1 MRANGILMHITSLP
15 SPYGI
20 GTMGSEAYQFIDF
33 LKKSG
38 QSYWQILPVCPTSY
52 GDSPYQSFSTFAGN
66 PYMIDLD
73 MLAEDGLLEPEEYKK
88 KDWGYSQEHVD
99 YGLMYQMR
107 YPVLRIA
114 CKRFLENAPADYD
127 KFCRDAFWL
136 DDYALF
142 MALKDANEG
151 RPWSEWDDDI
161 RFRKPEVL
169 AELRTKYKDDIDFWK
184 AVQFLFIRQWTE
196 LKAYANENGIKIIGD
211 VPIYVSADS
220 VDVWSNPDQ
229 FQLDENLTPIEVA
242 GCPPDYF
249 SADGQLWGNPLFDW
263 DEMKKN
269 GYRWWIARIRHM
281 CSLYDV
287 VRIDHFRGFASYYAI
302 PYGDPTA
309 VNGRWKKGPGFDLFK
324 KIREELGEQSII
336 AEDLGVQGRD
346 VTDLLRETGF
356 PGMKVEEFAF
366 DSDGNSGY
374 KPHEYPFKC
383 VAYTGTHDNEPVLGW
398 FESVPEK
405 SQKCAI
411 DYLNLTKK
419 EGYGWGMM
427 RGIWA
432 SAADLTIVTAQ
443 DILELGH
450 EARMNTPSTTGSNW
464 SWRAKP
470 GAFTERIAQ
479 RLHRAMVMYGRL
491 PEEKETEG

>member
-309 VNGRWKKGPGFDLFK
+309 VNGRWKKE
-324 KIREELGEQSII
+324 I
-336 AEDLGVQGRD
+336 GRAH
-346 VTDLLRETGF
+346 V
-356 PGMKVEEFAF
+356 
-366 DSDGNSGY
+366 
-374 KPHEYPFKC
+374 
-383 VAYTGTHDNEPVLGW
+383 
-398 FESVPEK
+398 
-405 SQKCAI
+405 
-411 DYLNLTKK
+411 
-419 EGYGWGMM
+419 
-427 RGIWA
+427 
-432 SAADLTIVTAQ
+432 
-443 DILELGH
+443 
-450 EARMNTPSTTGSNW
+450 
-464 SWRAKP
+464 
-470 GAFTERIAQ
+470 
-479 RLHRAMVMYGRL
+479 
-491 PEEKETEG
+491 